1 MAKTQD
7 KNAFF
12 VHFSFVVKKI
22 KQIWFGKYY
31 MMNKLKCFIRVF

>member
-1 MAKTQD
+1 MAKTQH

-12 VHFSFVVKKI
+12 VHFSFVVKKV

-31 MMNKLKCFIRVF
+31 MMNKLECFISDL